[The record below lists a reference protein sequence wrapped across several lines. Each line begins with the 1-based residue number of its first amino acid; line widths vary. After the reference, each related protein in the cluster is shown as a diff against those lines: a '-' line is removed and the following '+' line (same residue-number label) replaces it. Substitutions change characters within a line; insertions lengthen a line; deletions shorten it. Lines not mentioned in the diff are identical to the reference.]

1 MKKRDLNFKPELEA
15 IIQKCDYCSLA
26 MVDGDGNPY
35 VVPMNFGY
43 AGDHI
48 YFHSARQ
55 GKKIDILKENPRVC
69 VSFST
74 DHELR
79 WVNEEVACSW
89 GMKYRSVLAYGE
101 IEFIDDYDE
110 KVEALKS
117 IMKNYTDHAFTFNA
131 PAVNDVMIYRVKV
144 DKLVGRCYGY

>member
-1 MKKRDLNFKPELEA
+1 MKKRDLTFKPELES

-26 MVDGDGNPY
+26 MVDRDGYPY

-101 IEFIDDYDE
+101 IEFIDDYDG
-110 KVEALKS
+110 KLEALKT
-117 IMKNYTDHAFTFNA
+117 IMKNYSDHLFLFNA